1 MADENIRLISWP
13 YTLLMHPDGRALME
27 VTEWCQSKFPISLFA
42 EYYLLMVYPDATKR
56 GMEVKI
62 RVGS

>member
-1 MADENIRLISWP
+1 MADKNIRLISRPCSLFW
-13 YTLLMHPDGRALME
+13 YLYRRSFIGVARLY
-27 VTEWCQSKFPISLFA
+27 QSKLPISLFA

>member
-1 MADENIRLISWP
+1 MADKNIRLISWP
-13 YTLLMHPDGRALME
+13 YTLFMYPDGRSPMGVAE
-27 VTEWCQSKFPISLFA
+27 RYQSKFPIGFFA